1 MRAHSTE
8 TRDDIEVPDTRSL
21 LGWALPEDGAA
32 APSLAWLVARL
43 RDSQP
48 DWGLLAPLTCFDDAR
63 YARRTLARTAACE
76 LLLVCW
82 LPGQGSPIHD
92 HGGSWGASL
101 LIQGE
106 LRETRFAWAGD
117 RLRVEAKRRAGEG
130 DLMREESH
138 TIHRVLNDS
147 RHGAVSLH
155 VYAPPM
161 EGMTTYDE
169 AWREAVP
176 LRRRRP
182 TGAGAGRRRRPR
194 AG

>member
-1 MRAHSTE
+1 MREHATE
-8 TRDDIEVPDTRSL
+8 AGDIEVPDTQSL
-21 LGWALPEDGAA
+21 LGWALPEDGAQV
-32 APSLAWLVARL
+32 PSLAWLVARL
-43 RDSQP
+43 RDSRP
-48 DWGLLAPLTCFDDAR
+48 DWGLLESLTRFDDAR
-63 YARRTLARTAACE
+63 YARRTLARTRACE

-82 LPGQGSPIHD
+82 LPGQGSPLHD

-101 LIQGE
+101 LLQGE

-117 RLRVEAKRRAGEG
+117 RLRVDAKRRAGEG

-147 RHGAVSLH
+147 RHRAVSLH

-161 EGMTTYDE
+161 EGMTSYDDVWAE
-169 AWREAVP
+169 SV
-176 LRRRRP
+176 RRRRP
-182 TGAGAGRRRRPR
+182 AAVGAGRRRRPR